1 MSKQITAAEL
11 AEIVTKILSGDSGE
25 LDSIQ
30 AHEGFM
36 TDIAKVVCD
45 YCGGEVLN
53 PAGPMEDT
61 WYVGIHGND
70 SLPADGGVWR
80 EYDREGALF
89 DDVQE
94 PVAQEA
100 SSPAAQKYAAGD
112 WMHLFSDN
120 TRRET
125 RCRVL
130 IDLEQSKLVKAQEWT
145 GLKFED
151 ILGASL
157 QDLAESV
164 IDANEAHL
172 NPAEHGLESTSEL
185 PHWAAGIESK
195 SVTSV
200 DQLEQ
205 GQEGQRLV
213 VIGVYAPNANEPAPE
228 YCAFRVDGAFFERVG
243 SLVAVC
249 KANELAQVNITLN
262 PEIWGPAGFE
272 EDARLQY
279 GELVVYRN
287 GNFVFTDRAKD
298 SFAFFESRLLNLPEL
313 QALLQSSDE
322 DTVFANDEV
331 KSLFEAD
338 QAVTL

>member
-11 AEIVTKILSGDSGE
+11 AEIVTNILSGDSGE

-45 YCGGEVLN
+45 YCGGEVHHN
-53 PAGPMEDT
+53 ASPMEDT

-80 EYDREGALF
+80 DYDREGALF
-89 DDVQE
+89 DQAED
-94 PVAQEA
+94 
-100 SSPAAQKYAAGD
+100 SPPLEAQKYATGD

-151 ILGASL
+151 LLGASL
-157 QDLAESV
+157 DDLAESV

-172 NPAEHGLESTSEL
+172 DPVAHGLETTFEL
-185 PHWAAGIESK
+185 PQWATGVESQ
-195 SVTSV
+195 SGSSE
-200 DQLEQ
+200 DAREQ
-205 GQEGQRLV
+205 GQGAQRLV
-213 VIGVYAPNANEPAPE
+213 VIGVHAPDACDPAPD
-228 YCAFRVDGAFFERVG
+228 YCAFRVDEAFIQRVG
-243 SLVAVC
+243 SLAALC
-249 KANELAQVNITLN
+249 EANDLAQVNVTLY
-262 PEIWGPAGFE
+262 PELWGPAGFE
-272 EDARLQY
+272 EDARLQD

-287 GNFVFTDRAKD
+287 GNFVFTDIPKNSSVA
-298 SFAFFESRLLNLPEL
+298 FESRLLNLPEL

-322 DTVFANDEV
+322 DVVYATDEV
-331 KSLFEAD
+331 KSQYVAD
-338 QAVTL
+338 HAFTL